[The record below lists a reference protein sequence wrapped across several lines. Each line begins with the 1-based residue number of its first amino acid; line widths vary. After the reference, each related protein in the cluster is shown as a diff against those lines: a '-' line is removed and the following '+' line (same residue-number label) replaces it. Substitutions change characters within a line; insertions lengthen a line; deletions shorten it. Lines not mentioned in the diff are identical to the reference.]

1 MSNPDPMTPPHPGN
15 GAAVTLREVYA
26 LLKEV
31 RADVL
36 LEIGQ
41 VRAHVDSKFAE
52 HDREHTEHDTRHAQ
66 DVQERNASEARRLS
80 AVRWAVTTLLAGAG
94 VFIALYVAFKRGG

>member
-1 MSNPDPMTPPHPGN
+1 MTPPHVGN

-31 RADVL
+31 RSDVL

-52 HDREHTEHDTRHAQ
+52 HDREHAEHDAQHAQ
-66 DVQERNASEARRLS
+66 DVQERNAAESRRLS
-80 AVRWAVTTLLAGAG
+80 SLRWAVTTILAAIG
-94 VFIALYVAFKRGG
+94 VFIALYVAFKNGG

>member
-1 MSNPDPMTPPHPGN
+1 MSHPDPMNPPHAGN

-41 VRAHVDSKFAE
+41 VRSHVDSKFAD
-52 HDREHTEHDTRHAQ
+52 HDREHTDHDAQHAR
-66 DVQERNASEARRLS
+66 DVQERNAAEARRLS
-80 AVRWAVTTLLAGAG
+80 ALRWAVTTLLSGIG

>member
-1 MSNPDPMTPPHPGN
+1 MSHPDSTNPPHLGN
-15 GAAVTLREVYA
+15 NGAVTLREVYA

-52 HDREHTEHDTRHAQ
+52 HDREHAEHDAQHAQ
-66 DVQERNASEARRLS
+66 DVQERNAAESRRLS
-80 AVRWAVTTLLAGAG
+80 SLRWAVTTILAAIG
-94 VFIALYVAFKRGG
+94 VFIALYVAFKNGG

>member
-1 MSNPDPMTPPHPGN
+1 MSNPDPMSPPHPGN

-41 VRAHVDSKFAE
+41 VRAHVDSKFAD
-52 HDREHTEHDTRHAQ
+52 HDREHTEHDAQ
-66 DVQERNASEARRLS
+66 HDRDTQEQRASEARRLS
-80 AVRWAVTTLLAGAG
+80 ALRWAVTTLLSGIG